1 MRGRARNCGHEID
14 QLAPRIL
21 RVAVLVCIHAA
32 VVRLLAVSP
41 VGFAAR
47 HLNGD
52 AGVDTEKLADARK
65 QIRTG
70 VQMVNMQSLKTMG
83 ARKGG
88 RTGVGSGAVQTCLRM
103 HVCVA
108 GVRHDSVGVAWGP
121 VPPR

>member
-88 RTGVGSGAVQTCLRM
+88 EDGRGERGGADLPENACVRGRGST
-103 HVCVA
+103 
-108 GVRHDSVGVAWGP
+108 
-121 VPPR
+121 